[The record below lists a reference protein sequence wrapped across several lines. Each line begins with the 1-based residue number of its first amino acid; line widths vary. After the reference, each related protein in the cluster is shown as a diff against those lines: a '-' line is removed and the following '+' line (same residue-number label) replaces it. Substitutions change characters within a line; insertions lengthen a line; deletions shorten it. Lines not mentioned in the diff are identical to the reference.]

1 MLRGFWNRLL
11 GNRGERAAVR
21 HLKSLGYRIIGRNV
35 RNRAGEIDIIAL
47 DGAVLVF
54 VEVKT
59 RKSSAAGAPEEAVDR
74 RKQRQLVRAASM
86 YLVQR
91 GLQNHRFRFDV
102 VSILWPEEAK
112 TPEIRHYQHAFNA
125 TDAGMDDA

>member
-21 HLKSLGYRIIGRNV
+21 YLRSLGYRIVGRNV
-35 RNRAGEIDIIAL
+35 RNRAGEVDIIAL
-47 DGAVLVF
+47 DGSVLVF

-59 RKSSAAGAPEEAVDR
+59 RKSCAAGAPEEAVDHH
-74 RKQRQLVRAASM
+74 KQRQLIRAASM
-86 YLVQR
+86 YLAQR
-91 GLQNHRFRFDV
+91 GMQNHRFRFDV
-102 VSILWPEEAK
+102 ISIIWPEGTK